1 MALFMGPLR
10 YRGMFA
16 FFRPPSCKS
25 GWTCWFRLTVVR
37 SAVSR
42 GVECVCLQS
51 CSLLAVFKLTPDRE
65 AVVLDI
71 GRRRRE
77 YMYQVHS
84 VGAIGIVPS

>member
-10 YRGMFA
+10 YRGSRLFFQFA
-16 FFRPPSCKS
+16 FFRPSCKS

-37 SAVSR
+37 SAAELSVLSF
-42 GVECVCLQS
+42 Q
-51 CSLLAVFKLTPDRE
+51 LTPDRE

-77 YMYQVHS
+77 YTYQVHS